1 MQTYSRSVAL
11 AAGIAVDF
19 VQDNQSF
26 SRNRNTIRGLH
37 YQRHPHAQAKLVR
50 CVRGSVMDYAVD
62 IRRGS
67 PTYGRYVSAKLTAA
81 GGEQLFVP
89 VGFAHGFITLE
100 CDVEIAYK
108 VSEIYASDCEG
119 GIVWNDPEIGID
131 WGVSERDMVISE
143 KDKNLPQ
150 LRDMESPFEY
160 DGYPLKDLSLT

>member
-1 MQTYSRSVAL
+1 
-11 AAGIAVDF
+11 
-19 VQDNQSF
+19 
-26 SRNRNTIRGLH
+26 
-37 YQRHPHAQAKLVR
+37 
-50 CVRGSVMDYAVD
+50 MDYAVD

-100 CDVEIAYK
+100 GDVEIAYK
-108 VSEIYASDCEG
+108 VSEMYAPDCEG

-131 WGVSERDMVISE
+131 WGVSERDLVISE
-143 KDKNLPQ
+143 KDKNLPR

-160 DGYPLKDLSLT
+160 DGHLLKDLSLT

>member
-1 MQTYSRSVAL
+1 
-11 AAGIAVDF
+11 
-19 VQDNQSF
+19 
-26 SRNRNTIRGLH
+26 
-37 YQRHPHAQAKLVR
+37 
-50 CVRGSVMDYAVD
+50 MDYAVD

-108 VSEIYASDCEG
+108 VSEIYAPDCEG

-143 KDKNLPQ
+143 KDKNLPR

-160 DGYPLKDLSLT
+160 DGYPLKDLSLN